1 MEKIKIYAKSIFIP
15 VLTGTVIG
23 IITSQ
28 FINYNTLQK
37 PPLSPPGYIFP
48 IVWTIIYILMGIG
61 YGILKSE
68 NKVDEKTK
76 IIYYT
81 QLIINALWSII
92 FFVLEWKLFSII
104 WIILLDIV
112 VLLMIKNFYS
122 KNKIAGL
129 LQIPYLIWIL
139 FATYLTIGIYILNK

>member
-1 MEKIKIYAKSIFIP
+1 MEKIKTYAKSIFIP
-15 VLTGTVIG
+15 VLIGTVIG

-92 FFVLEWKLFSII
+92 FFVLEWRLFSII

-112 VLLMIKNFYS
+112 VIFMIKNFYS

-139 FATYLTIGIYILNK
+139 FATYLTIGIYILNN